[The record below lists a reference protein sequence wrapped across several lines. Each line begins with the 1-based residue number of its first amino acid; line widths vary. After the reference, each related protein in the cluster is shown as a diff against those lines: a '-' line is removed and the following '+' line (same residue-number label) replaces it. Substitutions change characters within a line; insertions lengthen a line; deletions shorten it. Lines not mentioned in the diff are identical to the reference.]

1 MDPSLWT
8 ITFPT
13 IAHVLPQFVDVCQAE
28 MNTPHTVDAWCQK
41 GAVCIFN
48 NINSYTQTELA
59 GAGVMLGLAPAT
71 LAVLGPGDQSLAF
84 LSLER
89 PILSMLLASST
100 ATLSVG
106 YPFSRN
112 SPLRP
117 LSEALETEWLV
128 DPLLPTKLLD
138 RPALVSALQYLLA
151 AAATANTVHMS
162 YDITRKTIIS
172 WSCPNWAWVLCWSF
186 VPLFLHIIGMLVYR
200 STIVREPWPAAPTLG
215 VVRYQGEGEEEHQPR
230 SRLVRAWEWMK
241 DKELR
246 PCSARVLPRYTI
258 KYNLTSQIL
267 WWTPRTGS
275 YLQYLMGIAIFSSI
289 LFVPISDTFPII
301 VRYAVSSV
309 LTRCQLGFELQSL
322 NRLNR
327 PSNHE
332 GALASPRRKESFV
345 GLDSEVHRSRTVS
358 MQVLK

>member
-1 MDPSLWT
+1 M
-8 ITFPT
+8 
-13 IAHVLPQFVDVCQAE
+13 
-28 MNTPHTVDAWCQK
+28 DAWCQK
-41 GAVCIFN
+41 GAVCIFE
-48 NINSYTQTELA
+48 NINAYTQTELA
-59 GAGVMLGLAPAT
+59 GASVMLGLAPAT

-106 YPFSRN
+106 YPFSRD

-128 DPLLPTKLLD
+128 DTLLPLNFLN
-138 RPALVSALQYLLA
+138 RPGLISTMQYLLA
-151 AAATANTVHMS
+151 AAATANTVQMS
-162 YDITRKTIIS
+162 YDTTRKTIIS

-186 VPLFLHIIGMLVYR
+186 VPLFLHIIGMVVYR
-200 STIVREPWPAAPTLG
+200 YTIIRESMPQTQLTFG
-215 VVRYQGEGEEEHQPR
+215 GSQYREEEHLPK
-230 SRLVRAWEWMK
+230 SSLKGAWEWMK

-246 PCSARVLPRYTI
+246 PCSKRVLPKYTI
-258 KYNLTSQIL
+258 RYSLASQIL

-289 LFVPISDTFPII
+289 LFVPISDAFPVI

-309 LTRCQLGFELQSL
+309 MARCLLGFEMQSL
-322 NRLNR
+322 NRLNK
-327 PSNHE
+327 PSHVE
-332 GALASPRRKESFV
+332 GAIASPRYKEKFM
-345 GLDSEVHRSRTVS
+345 GLDSGMRARTVS
-358 MQVLK
+358 AQVLRES

>member
-1 MDPSLWT
+1 
-8 ITFPT
+8 
-13 IAHVLPQFVDVCQAE
+13 

-41 GAVCIFN
+41 GAICIYD
-48 NINSYTQTELA
+48 NIDAYTQTELA

-89 PILSMLLASST
+89 PIFSMLLASST

-128 DPLLPTKLLD
+128 DSVLPMGLLD
-138 RPALVSALQYLLA
+138 KPGLISTLQYLLA
-151 AAATANTVHMS
+151 AAATANTVQMS

-186 VPLFLHIIGMLVYR
+186 VPLFLHIIGMVVYR
-200 STIVREPWPAAPTLG
+200 YTIIREPRPQSQAAFNESQ
-215 VVRYQGEGEEEHQPR
+215 YQDGHQPR
-230 SRLVRAWEWMK
+230 SSIKRVWEWLK
-241 DKELR
+241 DRELR
-246 PCSARVLPRYTI
+246 PCSKRVLPKYTI
-258 KYNLTSQIL
+258 KYSLWSQIL

-289 LFVPISDTFPII
+289 LFVPISDAFPII

-309 LTRCQLGFELQSL
+309 VARCLLGLEMQSL
-322 NRLNR
+322 NRLNK
-327 PSNHE
+327 PSHVE
-332 GALASPRRKESFV
+332 GAIASPRRTEKFM
-345 GLDSEVHRSRTVS
+345 GLDSGLPGRTVS
-358 MQVLK
+358 TRVVVHS